1 MIPNYLKENKNNK
14 IEENNYFIYAGR
26 LSVEKGIY
34 ELIEGYLNSDLKN
47 QILKIVGAGPELTKL
62 KNKYNNENIEFL
74 EQLPNKETIDLI
86 LGSKGVISQQNFM
99 RVNLH
104 YFAKLHLNGKTSLF
118 PNSGGIKEFLPVNYD
133 FLFNQFDYQDFTNK
147 LNKLNED
154 DIRNRSSQKAKEFI
168 RAKLDPQILI
178 TKFNE
183 IILNDE

>member
-1 MIPNYLKENKNNK
+1 MSVDGSGVTIGNNPGYESCPAVVELSFPFPFPYHVSFSSIDIP
-14 IEENNYFIYAGR
+14 
-26 LSVEKGIY
+26 
-34 ELIEGYLNSDLKN
+34 
-47 QILKIVGAGPELTKL
+47 P
-62 KNKYNNENIEFL
+62 
-74 EQLPNKETIDLI
+74 
-86 LGSKGVISQQNFM
+86 
-99 RVNLH
+99 
-104 YFAKLHLNGKTSLF
+104 KTSLF

-154 DIRNRSSQKAKEFI
+154 DIRNRNSQKAKEFI